1 MSDESITE
9 TAAPEVR
16 TTRTRESCRHILTT
30 DQLLEA
36 GRQMAEAQNEVV
48 QLEGDFKSVRDDWK
62 ARISATESRVAT
74 LSGKISRGYDMKD
87 TECTVYMDTP
97 EEGLKACLRNDT
109 GERVWIRDMTDS
121 DRQLVLRLDEEEE
134 KKDEAEGEAAG
145 DPSAVQII
153 AENVKELAE
162 KSGIHPEQLLKAL
175 ALIAEGAK
183 SISDLQKKMRLGYT
197 AAAKL
202 WAVAQEAGAP
212 APEKEKKEGG
222 EEGEY

>member
-1 MSDESITE
+1 MSEE
-9 TAAPEVR
+9 APTNANVSPVR
-16 TTRTRESCRHILTT
+16 TAKAREVCRHLLTT

-48 QLEGDFKSVRDDWK
+48 QLESDFKSVRDDWK
-62 ARISATESRVAT
+62 ARISATEARVAT

-87 TECTVYMDTP
+87 TDCTVYMDTP

-121 DRQLVLRLDEEEE
+121 DRQLVLRLEEEE
-134 KKDEAEGEAAG
+134 EEQEEPAG
-145 DPSAVQII
+145 GTTPVQVI

-162 KSGIHPEQLLKAL
+162 KSGIPPEQLLKAL
-175 ALIAEGAK
+175 TLIAEGTK
-183 SISDLQKKMRLGYT
+183 SVSDLQRKMRLGYT
-197 AAAKL
+197 AAVKL
-202 WAVAQEAGAP
+202 WEVAQEAGAP
-212 APEKEKKEGG
+212 APEKNAAKKEGS